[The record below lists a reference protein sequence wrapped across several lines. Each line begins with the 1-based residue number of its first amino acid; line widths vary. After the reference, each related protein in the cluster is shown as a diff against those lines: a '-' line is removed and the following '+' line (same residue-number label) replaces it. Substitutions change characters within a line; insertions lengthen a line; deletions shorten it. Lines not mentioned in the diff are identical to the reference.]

1 MKTNIT
7 FVTSFIDIYENH
19 SNNRNIGWRYE
30 RFRELADLG
39 IQMYI
44 FRGIRGIRGTKVPPD
59 APSFSEGGIDGGNT
73 EGRIEEEFDG
83 GSEEGNIDWEKNV
96 YWDTLDLNETWVYKT
111 CETLEYTLPYHR
123 NEEKDTAEYMWL
135 MNSKAEYLQRA
146 IEKNPWNSTHFAWID
161 FSISYIFKDKERTLD
176 HLKILAQRYLQPSC

>member
-19 SNNRNIGWRYE
+19 LNNRNTEWRYE
-30 RFRELADLG
+30 RFRELAELG
-39 IQMYI
+39 IQIYI
-44 FRGIRGIRGTKVPPD
+44 FRGFRGTNVPPD

-73 EGRIEEEFDG
+73 EGRFEEEFDG
-83 GSEEGNIDWEKNV
+83 GSEEKNTDWEKNV

-135 MNSKAEYLQRA
+135 MNSKAEYYKEPSRR
-146 IEKNPWNSTHFAWID
+146 THGN
-161 FSISYIFKDKERTLD
+161 LP
-176 HLKILAQRYLQPSC
+176 ILPG